1 MIVKKVT
8 TGFVI
13 QEFDTETRQFVSQEF
28 VAGEQVDFEDEFG
41 DTVEPFSE
49 YLAFDMVPPQYMEQ
63 EDIPDVSVE
72 VEDRRNG

>member
-41 DTVEPFSE
+41 DTVEPFRE

-72 VEDRRNG
+72 VEDRRNR